1 MTAGLPALLAR
12 QTITIERP
20 VMAKVHG
27 VDQADW
33 SQDPAEIVDVSGCSV
48 QPGSGSADRVGRDG
62 ISSDWKV
69 WAPLG
74 TTVGPFD
81 RVTVPDYPGYL
92 AITGQPQVW
101 APGLL
106 QHVVLSLDAWKG

>member
-1 MTAGLPALLAR
+1 MTTGLPALIAR
-12 QTITIERP
+12 QVISIERP
-20 VMAKVHG
+20 VMVRAHG

-33 SQDPAEIVDVSGCSV
+33 SQDPVETVTVPGCSV
-48 QPGSGSADRVGRDG
+48 QPGSGADDRVGRDS

-74 TTVGPFD
+74 TSVGPFD
-81 RVTVPDYPGYL
+81 RVTVPGYPGYL
-92 AITGQPQVW
+92 AITGQPEHW

-106 QHVVLSLDAWKG
+106 QHTVLHLEAWKG